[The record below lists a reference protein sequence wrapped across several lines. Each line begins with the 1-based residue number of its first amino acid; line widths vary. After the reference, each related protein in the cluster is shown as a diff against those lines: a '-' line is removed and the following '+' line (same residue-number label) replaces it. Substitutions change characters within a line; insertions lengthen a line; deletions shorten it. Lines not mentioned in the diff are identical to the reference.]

1 MFSTFITAS
10 LALLSLFSFPQ
21 AQAAQINVVVGGTG
35 GLKFN
40 PQFVT
45 ANVGDKV
52 VFSFRQK
59 NHTATQSSLTN
70 PCTKAPGG
78 FDSGFVPV
86 SATNTAGPFPAAA
99 FTVKSTDP
107 VWVFC
112 AQAGH
117 CSSGM
122 VFAINPGPGQ
132 FDKFQAAAMG
142 GTSAPSPTSAPA
154 AAASSPAGSTD
165 HKVIV
170 GGTAGLVYSP
180 NNIKARPGDTVTFEF
195 HQKNHTATQSTFANP
210 CKSLTS
216 TSTTGQVGF
225 DSGFMPVAADATTFP
240 TWTVRINDTTPI
252 WVYCQQGNHCGQ
264 GMVLAVN
271 SVDSGPNSFD
281 AFVAKAK
288 GTNGTSAGTA
298 PTTAPTKNGA
308 SSWNRGLSNGLL
320 LAVAGVIAGLTL

>member
-1 MFSTFITAS
+1 MFSTFLTAS
-10 LALLSLFSFPQ
+10 LALLSLVSFPQ
-21 AQAAQINVVVGGTG
+21 AQAAQIDVVVGGPG
-35 GLKFN
+35 VLKFN

-59 NHTATQSSLTN
+59 NHTATQSTLAN
-70 PCTKAPGG
+70 PCTKSPGG

-86 SATNTAGPFPAAA
+86 AATNTGGPFPAAE
-99 FTVKSTDP
+99 FSIKNTDP

-122 VFAINPGPGQ
+122 VFAINPPPGQ
-132 FDKFQAAAMG
+132 FDQFEAAAKS
-142 GTSAPSPTSAPA
+142 GTSPTSAPA

-165 HKVIV
+165 HKVVV
-170 GGTAGLVYSP
+170 GGPAGLVYSP
-180 NNIKARPGDTVTFEF
+180 NNIKAQPGDTVTFEF
-195 HQKNHTATQSTFANP
+195 RQKNHTATQSTFANP
-210 CKSLTS
+210 CKSLSS

-225 DSGFMPVAADATTFP
+225 DSGFVPVAADATTFP

-252 WVYCQQGNHCGQ
+252 WVYCRQGNHCGQ

-288 GTNGTSAGTA
+288 SNGTSAAAA
-298 PTTAPTKNGA
+298 PTTSPTKNGA
-308 SSWNRGLSNGLL
+308 SSWNRGLSNGLV